1 MRFSQVQEFSSSE
14 MKQQLDRMIIEQKK
28 CCLAGEVA
36 SYIPELGKANPEHL
50 AVSVCTLSGETFEAG
65 DADVAFTL
73 QSISKVIALALSL
86 MDHGEDAVFEKVGME
101 PTGDPFNS
109 IVKLETIRPNKPL
122 NPMINAGAIAVT
134 SLIKGNSVEEKL
146 GRLLQFF
153 HDLSGNCSIT
163 YNPKVAESEAKTA
176 DLNRA
181 LTYFMKEHRVVE
193 GPVDEV
199 LDLYFKQCAIEV
211 CCRDLARVGAIF
223 ANEGKDVLTDRQ
235 IIPAQ
240 IARICKTFM
249 VTCGMYNASGEFAIR
264 VGIPAKSGVSGG
276 ILATIPGLMGVAV
289 LGPALDD
296 KGNSVAGV
304 SFLEAMSKRWQLS
317 IF

>member
-1 MRFSQVQEFSSSE
+1 MRFSQPQEFSSVE
-14 MKQQLDRMIIEQKK
+14 MKEQLDRMINEQKK
-28 CCLAGEVA
+28 CCLQGEVA
-36 SYIPELGKANPEHL
+36 SYIPELAKANPEHL
-50 AVSVCTLSGETFEAG
+50 AVSVCTLSGEMFEAG

-73 QSISKVIALALSL
+73 QSISKVITLALSL
-86 MDHGEDAVFEKVGME
+86 MDHGEEAVFKKVGME

-134 SLIKGNSVEEKL
+134 SLIKGNSVDEKL

-176 DLNRA
+176 YLNRS
-181 LTYFMKEHRVVE
+181 LTYFMKEHRVIE
-193 GPVDEV
+193 GPVEEV

-235 IIPAQ
+235 IIPTQ

-276 ILATIPGLMGVAV
+276 ILATIPGQMGVAV

>member
-1 MRFSQVQEFSSSE
+1 MRFSQPQEFSSFE

-28 CCLAGEVA
+28 YCLEGEVA
-36 SYIPELGKANPEHL
+36 SYIPELAKANPEHL
-50 AVSVCTLSGETFEAG
+50 AVSVCTLTGETFEAG

-73 QSISKVIALALSL
+73 QSISKVITLALSL
-86 MDHGEDAVFEKVGME
+86 MDQGEEAVFKKVGME

-122 NPMINAGAIAVT
+122 NPMINAGAIAVS
-134 SLIKGNSVEEKL
+134 SLIKGSSVEEKL
-146 GRLLQFF
+146 GRLLHFF
-153 HDLSGNCSIT
+153 HELSGNCSIT

-181 LTYFMKEHRVVE
+181 LTYFMKEHGVIE
-193 GPVDEV
+193 GAVDEV

-211 CCRDLARVGAIF
+211 CCRDLARVGAVF
-223 ANEGKDVLTDRQ
+223 ANDGKDLLTDRQ
-235 IIPAQ
+235 IIPIQ

-276 ILATIPGLMGVAV
+276 ILATIPGQLGIAV
-289 LGPALDD
+289 LGPTLDD

-304 SFLEAMSKRWQLS
+304 AFLEAMSRRWQLS